1 MPRTTSALLACG
13 VSGLMVVF
21 ARLKPSTAAMPMATA
36 ITRSVVAAGMRAGTS
51 TSRDG
56 KAPARN
62 HISRANT
69 AAMTGGGT
77 RCSRRRNRNASLRE
91 RRAQRFGER
100 GSARLVAVQAHG
112 VGRDGHALAGKAGH
126 VALLH
131 HRQRL
136 LHRLRRV
143 LDHAAGLVAR
153 GERAVVG
160 VAAIGE
166 HLAGDRDAGA
176 LRDLVVLAV
185 RKHV

>member
-62 HISRANT
+62 HISSANA

-77 RCSRRRNRNASLRE
+77 RCSRRRNRDASIRE
-91 RRAQRFGER
+91 RLSQRLRKRR
-100 GSARLVAVQAHG
+100 GARLVAVQAHG
-112 VGRDGHALAGKAGH
+112 VGGDGHALARKAGD

-153 GERAVVG
+153 RERAVVG

-166 HLAGDRDAGA
+166 HLAGDGDTEFFDHRNHA
-176 LRDLVVLAV
+176 
-185 RKHV
+185 